1 MIHMPENLFAA
12 CRVGGD
18 LVAKRVRL
26 NADVQDQVEGVF
38 AQQSQSFFEGKDE
51 EVAFDGRW
59 KPDTNQLLTV
69 EATDEALLLRNT
81 LALNAVA
88 VPGLNV
94 ANFANEG
101 IKALFT
107 GQVANGSDRVL
118 VQSFTGG
125 QLLGRKFPLI
135 LAGNSFTRLTAP
147 AFVLG
152 TSLTFV
158 IEASLI
164 KFKSFATLRS
174 ILQVL
179 EIYREATDPE
189 VRDFAG
195 HPRLMV
201 ADLEDFVLSAD
212 QVTRKLVN
220 AVVASEVLDT
230 YSPTDIKTAAKA
242 TQLEIELQNG
252 KIVMPSG
259 RREMKDLLQFLD
271 ESRYS
276 GPLSGLPYVTNSRRP
291 VQA

>member
-1 MIHMPENLFAA
+1 MF
-12 CRVGGD
+12 
-18 LVAKRVRL
+18 
-26 NADVQDQVEGVF
+26 Q
-38 AQQSQSFFEGKDE
+38 
-51 EVAFDGRW
+51 
-59 KPDTNQLLTV
+59 
-69 EATDEALLLRNT
+69 
-81 LALNAVA
+81 
-88 VPGLNV
+88 
-94 ANFANEG
+94 
-101 IKALFT
+101 T
-107 GQVANGSDRVL
+107 GFQII
-118 VQSFTGG
+118 F
-125 QLLGRKFPLI
+125 
-135 LAGNSFTRLTAP
+135 AGNSFTRLTAP

-158 IEASLI
+158 IEAGLI
-164 KFKSFATLRS
+164 KFKSFANLRS

-220 AVVASEVLDT
+220 AVVASEVFDT
-230 YSPTDIKTAAKA
+230 CSPTDIKTAAKA